1 MKMSKFNKIIYYKY
15 IYFILFILYLII
27 TPDKINILY
36 NFNEN
41 ETIKKSKNNEYLKI
55 EMINKFNSFIKLC
68 INNFTIENQNKYKLK
83 KKPKISVIMPI
94 YNGGKY
100 LYYSLRSIQNQN
112 MKNIEIILIDDYS
125 IDNSIKIIEKYMKED
140 ERIRL
145 IKNNKNKKILYSK
158 SIAALNSNGDYII
171 ELDQDDI
178 FIRDDVMDIL
188 YLEAI
193 THDLDLVQMRDFVKK
208 SFLFSKI
215 TKVNI
220 FGLHLIHPKRIHY
233 KTQPILKENLFINNN
248 NYLLWGILI
257 KTDLYKKA
265 IYRLWPL
272 IINYQII
279 FNEDYIITFMIIII
293 GKKYKY
299 INKFGLIHLS
309 HKKCSSYEYWK
320 KKEFYLSLYFFVY
333 SIYTYYIRDNPQDIK
348 ILVNY
353 ITIDIN
359 SFKKGKYL
367 FPNLFEYIIKLLF
380 NSDYLLYK
388 DKINILSKLNVDIN
402 KYIKNRTDFID
413 IYNFQ
418 ESIFFFFKDY
428 KLFWK
433 IYYYLTWKR

>member
-1 MKMSKFNKIIYYKY
+1 
-15 IYFILFILYLII
+15 
-27 TPDKINILY
+27 
-36 NFNEN
+36 
-41 ETIKKSKNNEYLKI
+41 
-55 EMINKFNSFIKLC
+55 
-68 INNFTIENQNKYKLK
+68 
-83 KKPKISVIMPI
+83 
-94 YNGGKY
+94 
-100 LYYSLRSIQNQN
+100 
-112 MKNIEIILIDDYS
+112 
-125 IDNSIKIIEKYMKED
+125 MKED

>member
-1 MKMSKFNKIIYYKY
+1 
-15 IYFILFILYLII
+15 
-27 TPDKINILY
+27 
-36 NFNEN
+36 
-41 ETIKKSKNNEYLKI
+41 
-55 EMINKFNSFIKLC
+55 
-68 INNFTIENQNKYKLK
+68 
-83 KKPKISVIMPI
+83 MPI